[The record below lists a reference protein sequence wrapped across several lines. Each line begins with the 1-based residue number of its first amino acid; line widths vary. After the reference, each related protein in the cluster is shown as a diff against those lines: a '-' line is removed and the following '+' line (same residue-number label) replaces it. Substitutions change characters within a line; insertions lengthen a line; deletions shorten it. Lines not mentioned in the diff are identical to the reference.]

1 MRQLLQG
8 ASERQKEPGTTPTP
22 MRVMFRFAGDAAEE
36 QARSLHDWL
45 LLDRDIRRAGVLE
58 MASSSASVAGQQG
71 TTIFDLVSLVLGNGI
86 SAASLGVSVA
96 SWRATRPKEPTITVE
111 RADGSKVTISG
122 TSSDEARRLLEQLLS
137 EQR

>member
-1 MRQLLQG
+1 MG
-8 ASERQKEPGTTPTP
+8 VGT
-22 MRVMFRFAGDAAEE
+22 MQVMFRFAGDSAEE

-58 MASSSASVAGQQG
+58 MTSSSASVAGQQG
-71 TTIFDLVSLVLGNGI
+71 ATILDLVSLVLGNGI

-96 SWRATRPKEPTITVE
+96 SWRATRPQQPTITVE

>member
-1 MRQLLQG
+1 
-8 ASERQKEPGTTPTP
+8 